1 MTCMWLYIDIMIGK
15 RLYAVGVL
23 VAYPLKQAEL
33 LGGGYK
39 GPQYRTRIF
48 MRFIYLPIVRTEV
61 WLSL

>member
-33 LGGGYK
+33 LGAGDI
-39 GPQYRTRIF
+39 RHA
-48 MRFIYLPIVRTEV
+48 M
-61 WLSL
+61 

>member
-33 LGGGYK
+33 LGAGDIRARNIERVSLCASYT
-39 GPQYRTRIF
+39 YR
-48 MRFIYLPIVRTEV
+48 
-61 WLSL
+61 